1 MRMMMNLFR
10 KVKLKVIKK
19 SQIRSSK
26 TNSDLH
32 TRRGRDSMKIGII
45 GSGDVGQRLADGFIE
60 LGNTVKIGSRDPN
73 QKKLTEWIDKHDNEG
88 KASSG
93 TFTEAASFGE
103 LIVLATSWAGTADAI
118 RMIDPQNFAGK
129 VLIDVTNPLDFSEG
143 MPPRLVVGY
152 TDSAG
157 ETIQRMLP
165 NSKVV
170 KAFNIVGNPHM
181 VHPNFMGGPP
191 TMFICGNDDEA
202 KKNVIDNIITK
213 FGWETIDIGGIE
225 GARLLEP
232 LALLWITHYFR
243 TGTGDHAFKLLRK

>member
-1 MRMMMNLFR
+1 
-10 KVKLKVIKK
+10 
-19 SQIRSSK
+19 
-26 TNSDLH
+26 
-32 TRRGRDSMKIGII
+32 MKIGII

-60 LGNTVKIGSRDPN
+60 LGHTVKIGSRDPN
-73 QKKLTEWIDKHDNEG
+73 QKKVIEWVRKHDKEG
-88 KASSG
+88 RASSG
-93 TFTEAASFGE
+93 TFAEAASFGE
-103 LIVLATSWAGTADAI
+103 LNVLATSWAGTADAI
-118 RMIDPQNFAGK
+118 RMVDPQNFAGK
-129 VLIDVTNPLDFSEG
+129 VVIDVTNPLDFPEG
-143 MPPRLVVGY
+143 MPPILAIGY

-157 ETIQRMLP
+157 ETVQRMLP

-181 VHPNFMGGPP
+181 VHPNFPGGPP

-202 KKNVIDNIITK
+202 KKDVMDNILTK

-225 GARLLEP
+225 AARLLEP